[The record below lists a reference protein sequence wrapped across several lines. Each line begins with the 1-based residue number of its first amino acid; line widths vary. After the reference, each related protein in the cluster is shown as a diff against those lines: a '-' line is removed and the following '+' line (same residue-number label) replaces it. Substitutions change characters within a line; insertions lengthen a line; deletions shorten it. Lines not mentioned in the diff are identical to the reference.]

1 MGQKTNPIVLRIGK
15 FSEWD
20 SRYIEK
26 KSLELP
32 KQTFD
37 NISIRSFLTKFLKD
51 NGMKLNKLIVNQ
63 SENSIHIF
71 IGYYLSFDSQFF
83 HDIGKKEIKF
93 VPKKEILERR
103 RSKSVS
109 KNKIKFVPKQRKR
122 KNRTEKKVEQLKRGI
137 RKYLNYYRLKNNL
150 EQSKPIKNIKNLF
163 INKLKI
169 RRINDVKLVKAA
181 KVVKSHKNI
190 NSIKVNSFI
199 NRLFIHLKM
208 FSKNNTNIFITVEQL
223 NKNIKKLIR
232 KKLIKTLK
240 NIVVKLRRYKRSPF
254 YKEGLNVMLSV
265 VRNKNSSIL
274 LANFIAE
281 QLKKSKRHNFF
292 LRFIKSG
299 LNLFTN
305 KKISILSG
313 IKIKIK
319 GRLNGRPRARH
330 KIIKIKKGV
339 SVQTFQSKL
348 DYSESTSFTK
358 NGTMG
363 VKVWIEKKLKKR

>member
-20 SRYIEK
+20 SKYIEK

-32 KQTFD
+32 KQTFN
-37 NISIRSFLTKFLKD
+37 NISIRSFLTKFLKN
-51 NGMKLNKLIVNQ
+51 NGMKLNRLIVNQ

-71 IGYYLSFDSQFF
+71 VSYYLSFDSQFF
-83 HDIGKKEIKF
+83 NDIGKKKVKFIPKEEISDQSKHKSSS
-93 VPKKEILERR
+93 KK
-103 RSKSVS
+103 
-109 KNKIKFVPKQRKR
+109 KIKFIPKQLKR
-122 KNRTEKKVEQLKRGI
+122 KNKTKKRTKQFKRGI
-137 RKYLNYYRLKNNL
+137 KKYLNYYRLKNSL
-150 EQSKPIKNIKNLF
+150 EQSKRIKNINEKEL
-163 INKLKI
+163 NKLKI

-208 FSKNNTNIFITVEQL
+208 FSKNNTNIFITIEQL
-223 NKNIKKLIR
+223 NKNMKKLIQKNR
-232 KKLIKTLK
+232 IKTLK

-254 YKEGLNVMLSV
+254 YKEGLNVMLSI

-274 LANFIAE
+274 LANFIAD

-305 KKISILSG
+305 KRLSILSG

-339 SVQTFQSKL
+339 SVQTFRSKL
-348 DYSESTSFTK
+348 NYAESTSFTK
-358 NGTMG
+358 NGTIG
-363 VKVWIEKKLKKR
+363 VKVWIEKKN